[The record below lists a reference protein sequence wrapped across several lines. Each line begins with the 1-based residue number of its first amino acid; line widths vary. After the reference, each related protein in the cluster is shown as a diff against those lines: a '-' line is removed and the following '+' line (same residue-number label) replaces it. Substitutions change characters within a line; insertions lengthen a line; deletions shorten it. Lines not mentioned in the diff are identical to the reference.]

1 MPRAF
6 IYPKYLEVPIKQ
18 IHVVQAQ
25 IKKIFNE
32 QFGQNLHCVLFSQHC
47 LDTLQGR
54 KMDELK
60 EDKYRKEI
68 FTLNIGSLNSLA
80 Y

>member
-18 IHVVQAQ
+18 IVQTQ

-32 QFGQNLHCVLFSQHC
+32 QFGQSLHCVLFSQHS

-54 KMDELK
+54 EMDELK

-68 FTLNIGSLNSLA
+68 FTLNIDSLNSLA